1 MRLVILSGLH
11 YKVITEHL
19 RTATEILES
28 CQKKLLVKDELRE
41 NHDQDL
47 EWPDVAETPNLED
60 RLAGQSSQTEVLQ
73 VQTVS
78 QRVPAKEVAQESSP
92 NIRRSGHSHDGY
104 GDQTDG
110 RSLVNISLSLSH
122 FPINFRIP
130 ILALSTTLK
139 IQKTMIFLRTTI

>member
-1 MRLVILSGLH
+1 M
-11 YKVITEHL
+11 
-19 RTATEILES
+19 
-28 CQKKLLVKDELRE
+28 KDELRE

-92 NIRRSGHSHDGY
+92 NIRRSGHSHHGH

-110 RSLVNISLSLSH
+110 RSLVNISLGLSY